1 MARLSFS
8 AELLNDLS
16 KVSNECYKEDLDKL
30 YKCFREAHTRLF
42 NEINAW
48 LFTYDRV
55 YPKLENNKDAFVVYK
70 KARELYYKGSMIFD
84 RVDLFDDYYKEY
96 QSVVRLL
103 RNYNEIIIGTRTLVS
118 ILNQKKEIMVKHLSS
133 LYGLYSEA
141 YKQLNE
147 EEIYEG

>member
-70 KARELYYKGSMIFD
+70 KARELYYKGSIILD
-84 RVDLFDDYYKEY
+84 RVDLFDDYSKEY
-96 QSVVRLL
+96 Q
-103 RNYNEIIIGTRTLVS
+103 GTIMPIREKDTISSIHTLVAV
-118 ILNQKKEIMVKHLSS
+118 LNHKKEVMIKHLSS